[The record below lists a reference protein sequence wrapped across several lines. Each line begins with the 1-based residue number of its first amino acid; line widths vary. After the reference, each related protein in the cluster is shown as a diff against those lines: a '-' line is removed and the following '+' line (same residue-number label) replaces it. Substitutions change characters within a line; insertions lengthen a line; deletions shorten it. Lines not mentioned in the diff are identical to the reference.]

1 MHSSYALR
9 SDDFEVERDGKAGP
23 LSDLWP
29 GGYQPGDR
37 LGVVLNQPMDP
48 CGCSNLIGATNTLF
62 YDVLRDTKGQ
72 GGFFRYADTY
82 LIGVGCEPGDF
93 NQLDVWPMH
102 KFVGVMQPTAEAVLE
117 TINDRRI
124 TLLVVPEVGLRC
136 RGEVVLSTW
145 NALLAQ
151 VRCVLTYSPAP
162 GRARGGE
169 IGLVGNKVV
178 ESYVEQ
184 AIFSTPGI
192 GAGEQAR
199 LRRLRRA
206 IDREPLRSLE
216 TYKLLPSVAGARA
229 LLGVTEVLPPGH
241 QEVSRR
247 SAPTII
253 MPLEVPLAP
262 ARRALGAARR
272 AVAPAPA
279 GNRGPLPRRGHGG
292 LRAADAT
299 LRHTPFDAIQRR
311 MGGTFAEWEGWDW
324 ISDFGDAN
332 GEHHA
337 VRETVGVW
345 DESPLQKWLF
355 RGPDA
360 LAAADYCF
368 TSDMAGLA
376 VGQVRYG
383 AFCDER
389 GKMLGDG
396 TVYNTGDN
404 DKGILVVTALTTD
417 GDHFRR
423 VCAAKGL
430 NVEIVERTD
439 EMPHL
444 QLQGPRSGELLG
456 SLTDADIAS
465 LRYFRF
471 LDDVTVGGVPNCLVS
486 RTGYSGEQGYE
497 IYTRP
502 ENAERLWTALL
513 DAGQSLGIR
522 PYGLAAVES
531 LRIESGLIFIGFDY
545 FPGYTSPFHM
555 NIGRMIKL
563 DKPDFVGKDALVAEH
578 EAGITHQ
585 MVTLVLA
592 GEVAPDYNSP
602 VYRHGREV
610 GRLLSPSAGH
620 SPTIDRLIGMACI
633 ETRADRDRHA
643 GRGRARRRPH
653 RAGARRAVPD
663 LRPGEEA
670 ATGLDAPTAPIG
682 ILAEDAGGVS
692 VARALQRLLP
702 REDLLLLC
710 DDAYA
715 PYARRRPDVVVRRV
729 TDLLARLRA
738 DGAKLIVLASPQ
750 GVLDALAL
758 QPGSRVAVIGLE
770 APIPQAGAACDGGA
784 VAAVVEAG
792 SMRGR
797 LFGQALRRQRG
808 ASAIHVEEWA
818 LERATVAA
826 RVRR

>member
-9 SDDFEVERDGKAGP
+9 SEDFEVERDGKAGP

-48 CGCSNLIGATNTLF
+48 CGCSNLICATNTLF

-151 VRCVLTYSPAP
+151 VRCVLTYSPRT

-169 IGLVGNKVV
+169 IGLVGNKIV

-216 TYKLLPSVAGARA
+216 TYKVLPSVAGARA

-253 MPLEVPLAP
+253 MPLEVPMSPLDITSAP
-262 ARRALGAARR
+262 MD
-272 AVAPAPA
+272 APAPVSA
-279 GNRGPLPRRGHGG
+279 ERPPEEDTGSFELPT
-292 LRAADAT
+292 AT
-299 LRHTPFDAIQRR
+299 LRHTPFDAVQRR

-324 ISDFGDAN
+324 ISDFGDAR

-404 DKGILVVTALTTD
+404 ERGILVVTALSTD
-417 GDHFRR
+417 GDHFRT

-430 NVEIVERTD
+430 DVEILERTD

-444 QLQGPRSGELLG
+444 QLQGPRSGELMS
-456 SLTDADIAS
+456 SLTDADVES

-471 LDDVTVGGVPNCLVS
+471 LEDVTIGGVPNCLVS
-486 RTGYSGEQGYE
+486 RTGYSGERGYE
-497 IYTRP
+497 IYTQP

-513 DAGQSLGIR
+513 DAGQSMGIR

-563 DKPDFVGKDALVAEH
+563 DKPDFVGKDALVAEQ

-610 GRLLSPSAGH
+610 GRLLSPSDGH
-620 SPTIDRLIGMACI
+620 SPSVDRLIGMACI
-633 ETRADRDRHA
+633 ETELTEL
-643 GRGRARRRPH
+643 GTQ
-653 RAGARRAVPD
+653 V
-663 LRPGEEA
+663 E
-670 ATGLDAPTAPIG
+670 
-682 ILAEDAGGVS
+682 
-692 VARALQRLLP
+692 VAL
-702 REDLLLLC
+702 
-710 DDAYA
+710 
-715 PYARRRPDVVVRRV
+715 
-729 TDLLARLRA
+729 A
-738 DGAKLIVLASPQ
+738 DGRMVP
-750 GVLDALAL
+750 ALVE
-758 QPGSRVAVIGLE
+758 QF
-770 APIPQAGAACDGGA
+770 PIYDP
-784 VAAVVEAG
+784 EKK
-792 SMRGR
+792 RP
-797 LFGQALRRQRG
+797 
-808 ASAIHVEEWA
+808 
-818 LERATVAA
+818 RA
-826 RVRR
+826 

>member
-1 MHSSYALR
+1 MHSSYALS
-9 SDDFEVERDGKAGP
+9 SDDFAVERDGQAGS
-23 LSDLWP
+23 LGDLWP

-37 LGVVLNQPMDP
+37 LGVLLNQPMDP
-48 CGCSNLIGATNTLF
+48 CGCSNLICGTNTLF
-62 YDVLRDTKGQ
+62 YDLLRETKGT

-102 KFVGVMQPTAEAVLE
+102 KFVGVLQPTAEAVLE

-124 TLLVVPEVGLRC
+124 TLLVLPESGLRC

-151 VRCVLTYSPAP
+151 VRCVVTYAP
-162 GRARGGE
+162 RTGRARGGDV
-169 IGLVGNKVV
+169 GLLGNKIV

-216 TYKLLPSVAGARA
+216 TYKVLPSVAGARA

-253 MPLEVPLAP
+253 MPLEV
-262 ARRALGAARR
+262 ALGAPLDVPSAPLDAGALSAPPPGIAASP
-272 AVAPAPA
+272 AVDEEDT
-279 GNRGPLPRRGHGG
+279 GNYELPT
-292 LRAADAT
+292 AT

-389 GKMLGDG
+389 GRMLGDG

-430 NVEIVERTD
+430 DVEVVERTD

-471 LDDVTVGGVPNCLVS
+471 LEDVTVGGVPNCLVS

-620 SPTIDRLIGMACI
+620 SPTIDRLIGMACL
-633 ETRADRDRHA
+633 ETE
-643 GRGRARRRPH
+643 
-653 RAGARRAVPD
+653 
-663 LRPGEEA
+663 LTE
-670 ATGLDAPTAPIG
+670 IG
-682 ILAEDAGGVS
+682 TQVE
-692 VARALQRLLP
+692 VAL
-702 REDLLLLC
+702 
-710 DDAYA
+710 
-715 PYARRRPDVVVRRV
+715 
-729 TDLLARLRA
+729 A
-738 DGAKLIVLASPQ
+738 DGRTVP
-750 GVLDALAL
+750 ALVE
-758 QPGSRVAVIGLE
+758 QF
-770 APIPQAGAACDGGA
+770 PIYDP
-784 VAAVVEAG
+784 EKK
-792 SMRGR
+792 RP
-797 LFGQALRRQRG
+797 
-808 ASAIHVEEWA
+808 
-818 LERATVAA
+818 RA
-826 RVRR
+826 

>member
-1 MHSSYALR
+1 MHSSYAL
-9 SDDFEVERDGKAGP
+9 SSGDFEVERDGLAGP
-23 LSDLWP
+23 LSGLWP

-48 CGCSNLIGATNTLF
+48 CGCSNLICATNTLF

-102 KFVGVMQPTAEAVLE
+102 KFVGVLQPTAEAVLE

-124 TLLVVPEVGLRC
+124 TLLVLPEVGLRC

-151 VRCVLTYSPAP
+151 VRCAVTYSPRT
-162 GRARGGE
+162 GRARGGD
-169 IGLVGNKVV
+169 IGLLGNKIV

-184 AIFSTPGI
+184 AIFSTPGV

-206 IDREPLRSLE
+206 IDREPLRSFE
-216 TYKLLPSVAGARA
+216 QYKTLPNVAAARA

-253 MPLEVPLAP
+253 LPLEVPMGPLDVASAP
-262 ARRALGAARR
+262 MD
-272 AVAPAPA
+272 APAPITA
-279 GNRGPLPRRGHGG
+279 AAPPEEDTGEYQLPT
-292 LRAADAT
+292 AT

-311 MGGTFAEWEGWDW
+311 MGGSFAEWEGWDW
-324 ISDFGDAN
+324 ISDFGDPA

-355 RGPDA
+355 KGRDA

-389 GKMLGDG
+389 GRMLGDG
-396 TVYNTGDN
+396 TVYNTGDS
-404 DKGILVVTALTTD
+404 DAGILVVTALSTD
-417 GDHFRR
+417 GDHFRSI
-423 VCAAKGL
+423 CAAQGYEA
-430 NVEIVERTD
+430 EIVERTD
-439 EMPHL
+439 ELPHL
-444 QLQGPRSGELLG
+444 QLQGPRSRELLS

-471 LDDVTVGGVPNCLVS
+471 LDDVTIGGVPGCLVS
-486 RTGYSGEQGYE
+486 RTGYSGELGFE
-497 IYTRP
+497 IYTQP
-502 ENAERLWTALL
+502 ANAERLWSALL

-545 FPGYTSPFHM
+545 FPGLTSPYHM
-555 NIGRMIKL
+555 NLERMIKL
-563 DKPDFVGKDALVAEH
+563 EKPAFHGKEALVAEH
-578 EAGITHQ
+578 EAGITHR
-585 MVTLVLA
+585 MVTLVIA
-592 GEVAPDYNSP
+592 GDVAPDYNTP

-610 GRLLSPSAGH
+610 GRLLSPSAGP
-620 SPTIDRLIGMACI
+620 SPSIDRLIGMACI
-633 ETRADRDRHA
+633 ETELTEVGMQVD
-643 GRGRARRRPH
+643 
-653 RAGARRAVPD
+653 
-663 LRPGEEA
+663 
-670 ATGLDAPTAPIG
+670 
-682 ILAEDAGGVS
+682 
-692 VARALQRLLP
+692 VAL
-702 REDLLLLC
+702 
-710 DDAYA
+710 
-715 PYARRRPDVVVRRV
+715 
-729 TDLLARLRA
+729 A
-738 DGAKLIVLASPQ
+738 DGRTVP
-750 GVLDALAL
+750 ALVE
-758 QPGSRVAVIGLE
+758 QY
-770 APIPQAGAACDGGA
+770 PIYDP
-784 VAAVVEAG
+784 EKTRP
-792 SMRGR
+792 RG
-797 LFGQALRRQRG
+797 
-808 ASAIHVEEWA
+808 
-818 LERATVAA
+818 
-826 RVRR
+826 

>member
-1 MHSSYALR
+1 MHSSYALS
-9 SDDFEVERDGKAGP
+9 SDDFAVERDGAAGP

-48 CGCSNLIGATNTLF
+48 CGCSNLICATNTLF
-62 YDVLRDTKGQ
+62 YDVLRDTKGT

-102 KFVGVMQPTAEAVLE
+102 KFVGVLQPTAEAVLE

-124 TLLVVPEVGLRC
+124 TLLVLPEVGLRC

-151 VRCVLTYSPAP
+151 VRCVVTYSPRT
-162 GRARGGE
+162 GRARDGDV
-169 IGLVGNKVV
+169 GLLGNKIV

-206 IDREPLRSLE
+206 IDREPLRSFE
-216 TYKLLPSVAGARA
+216 QYKTLPNAAAARA

-253 MPLEVPLAP
+253 LPLEVPMGSPLDTTSAP
-262 ARRALGAARR
+262 LDAATALS
-272 AVAPAPA
+272 APPPA
-279 GNRGPLPRRGHGG
+279 KSDDEDTGSYELPTG
-292 LRAADAT
+292 T

-311 MGGTFAEWEGWDW
+311 MGGQFAEWEGWDW
-324 ISDFGDAN
+324 ISDFGDPLA
-332 GEHHA
+332 EHHA

-404 DKGILVVTALTTD
+404 DRGILVVTALSTD
-417 GDHFRR
+417 GDHFRK
-423 VCAAKGL
+423 VTAEKGL
-430 NVEIVERTD
+430 DVEIAEVTAEL
-439 EMPHL
+439 PHL
-444 QLQGPRSGELLG
+444 QLQGPKSRELLA

-471 LDDVTVGGVPNCLVS
+471 LENVTIGDVPGCLVS
-486 RTGYSGEQGYE
+486 RTGYSGELGYE
-497 IYTRP
+497 IYTAP
-502 ENAERLWTALL
+502 ENAERLWSALL
-513 DAGQSLGIR
+513 DPGQALGIR

-545 FPGYTSPFHM
+545 FPAHTSPFHM
-555 NIGRMIKL
+555 NLDRMIKL
-563 DKPDFVGKDALVAEH
+563 DKPDFHGKDALVAERG
-578 EAGITHQ
+578 EGITHG
-585 MVTLVLA
+585 MVTLVIA
-592 GEVAPDYNSP
+592 GEEAPEYNSP

-610 GRLLSPSAGH
+610 GRLLSPSAGR
-620 SPTIDRLIGMACI
+620 SPSVDRLIGMACI
-633 ETRADRDRHA
+633 ELELTEVGTPLEVALTDGRTVPALVDRYPIYDPEKTRP
-643 GRGRARRRPH
+643 RA
-653 RAGARRAVPD
+653 
-663 LRPGEEA
+663 
-670 ATGLDAPTAPIG
+670 
-682 ILAEDAGGVS
+682 
-692 VARALQRLLP
+692 
-702 REDLLLLC
+702 
-710 DDAYA
+710 
-715 PYARRRPDVVVRRV
+715 
-729 TDLLARLRA
+729 
-738 DGAKLIVLASPQ
+738 
-750 GVLDALAL
+750 
-758 QPGSRVAVIGLE
+758 
-770 APIPQAGAACDGGA
+770 
-784 VAAVVEAG
+784 
-792 SMRGR
+792 
-797 LFGQALRRQRG
+797 
-808 ASAIHVEEWA
+808 
-818 LERATVAA
+818 
-826 RVRR
+826 

>member
-1 MHSSYALR
+1 MHSSYALS
-9 SDDFEVERDGKAGP
+9 SDDFAVERDGAAGP

-48 CGCSNLIGATNTLF
+48 CGCSNLICATNTLF
-62 YDVLRDTKGQ
+62 YDVLRDTKGT

-102 KFVGVMQPTAEAVLE
+102 KFVGVLQPTAEAVLE

-124 TLLVVPEVGLRC
+124 TLLVLPEVGLRC

-151 VRCVLTYSPAP
+151 VRCVVTYSPRT
-162 GRARGGE
+162 GRARDADV
-169 IGLVGNKVV
+169 GLLGNKIV

-206 IDREPLRSLE
+206 IDREPLRSFE
-216 TYKLLPSVAGARA
+216 QYKTLPNAAAARA

-253 MPLEVPLAP
+253 LPLEVAMGAPLDTTSAP
-262 ARRALGAARR
+262 LDAATALS
-272 AVAPAPA
+272 APPPA
-279 GNRGPLPRRGHGG
+279 KSDDEDTGSYELPTG
-292 LRAADAT
+292 T

-311 MGGTFAEWEGWDW
+311 MGGQFAEWEGWDW
-324 ISDFGDAN
+324 ISDFGDPLA
-332 GEHHA
+332 EHHA

-404 DKGILVVTALTTD
+404 ERGILVVTALSTD
-417 GDHFRR
+417 GDHFRK
-423 VCAAKGL
+423 VTAEKGL
-430 NVEIVERTD
+430 NVEIAEVTAEL
-439 EMPHL
+439 PHL
-444 QLQGPRSGELLG
+444 QLQGPKSRELLA

-471 LDDVTVGGVPNCLVS
+471 LEDVTIGGVPGCLVS
-486 RTGYSGEQGYE
+486 RTGYSGELGYE
-497 IYTRP
+497 IYTSP
-502 ENAERLWTALL
+502 ENAERLWSALL
-513 DAGQSLGIR
+513 DPGQALGIR

-531 LRIESGLIFIGFDY
+531 LRVESGLIFIGFDY
-545 FPGYTSPFHM
+545 FPAHSSPFHM
-555 NIGRMIKL
+555 NLERMIKL
-563 DKPDFVGKDALVAEH
+563 DKPDFHGKDALVAEH
-578 EAGITHQ
+578 GEGITHG
-585 MVTLVLA
+585 MVTLVIA
-592 GEVAPDYNSP
+592 GEEAPEYNSP

-610 GRLLSPSAGH
+610 GRLLSPSAGR
-620 SPTIDRLIGMACI
+620 SPSVDRLIGLACI
-633 ETRADRDRHA
+633 ELELTEVGTPLEVALTDGRMVPALVDRYPIYDPEKTRP
-643 GRGRARRRPH
+643 RA
-653 RAGARRAVPD
+653 
-663 LRPGEEA
+663 
-670 ATGLDAPTAPIG
+670 
-682 ILAEDAGGVS
+682 
-692 VARALQRLLP
+692 
-702 REDLLLLC
+702 
-710 DDAYA
+710 
-715 PYARRRPDVVVRRV
+715 
-729 TDLLARLRA
+729 
-738 DGAKLIVLASPQ
+738 
-750 GVLDALAL
+750 
-758 QPGSRVAVIGLE
+758 
-770 APIPQAGAACDGGA
+770 
-784 VAAVVEAG
+784 
-792 SMRGR
+792 
-797 LFGQALRRQRG
+797 
-808 ASAIHVEEWA
+808 
-818 LERATVAA
+818 
-826 RVRR
+826 